1 MPYREERLY
10 STVCP
15 RCGRKMKGLPSRR
28 MRCVVCGV
36 ELVVGPYKTRSV
48 FTNLSSSSP
57 TIYLNEYL
65 IDYEEILEYLVLR
78 ELIHIKLHMYPPM
91 RYGVPNMSYA
101 EKFESNHYFLI
112 PKEKVEEVKER
123 IFKKLIEVNRRLQ

>member
-1 MPYREERLY
+1 LEKYKIYLDVKY
-10 STVCP
+10 
-15 RCGRKMKGLPSRR
+15 
-28 MRCVVCGV
+28 V
-36 ELVVGPYKTRSV
+36 ELVVGHYKTRTA
-48 FTNLSSSSP
+48 FTNLSSSPP

-101 EKFESNHYFLI
+101 EKFESNHYFFI

-123 IFKKLIEVNRRLQ
+123 IFKKLIEANRRLQ